1 MQRRRRPMVL
11 GRDWEMQE
19 SMGRLEAEGRGNMVG
34 AQYAVSEWSA
44 HYEGGFRSRAEIEA
58 DTVVEYDEEDDGFMF
73 TRTRSKKAKAAPAV
87 QPPEQIIEEQPEHQ
101 PQPITVKKSRKKSAE
116 LLKPAS
122 NEKEQSPVKRRRSPR
137 NSGESVPDAPILEV
151 KKRRVK
157 GANASTP
164 KPEKVDQPPDTTRVD
179 GENTQ
184 NGPVLE
190 ETVKS
195 PVIAEKVQR
204 QPVGRPRDGT
214 KIALPFADTPII
226 RRNKEMRKGAE
237 TGHRRSSL
245 GNRGRRASSL
255 IDSGKSNGT
264 PSETCNQLS

>member
-1 MQRRRRPMVL
+1 
-11 GRDWEMQE
+11 
-19 SMGRLEAEGRGNMVG
+19 
-34 AQYAVSEWSA
+34 
-44 HYEGGFRSRAEIEA
+44 
-58 DTVVEYDEEDDGFMF
+58 MF

-87 QPPEQIIEEQPEHQ
+87 QPPEQIIQEQPEHQ

-116 LLKPAS
+116 LLKPVS
-122 NEKEQSPVKRRRSPR
+122 NEKDEKQVKRRRSPR
-137 NSGESVPDAPILEV
+137 NSGESIPDAPVLEV

-157 GANASTP
+157 DANSSASNP
-164 KPEKVDQPPDTTRVD
+164 DKAEQPPDPARVD
-179 GENTQ
+179 GD
-184 NGPVLE
+184 V
-190 ETVKS
+190 VKS
-195 PVIAEKVQR
+195 GPAVSETIQLPPVTSENVQR
-204 QPVGRPRDGT
+204 QPVERPRDGT

-264 PSETCNQLS
+264 ASEKYSHYYCYPY